1 MQKKLPDV
9 SLPHLTDEEKA
20 QMVAQF
26 LEGNT
31 SIAELSN
38 ISRKEQ
44 EEIYSR
50 GYQAWNEA
58 DMRTAT
64 YCFAFLTQINHLEHR
79 FIFALACAL
88 KVQEQYQHAVNLF
101 NHALQMESEYPFT
114 YWHSAYCLEKLGE
127 IDAARDALNSTIE
140 LCYAQNNNNPQYS
153 ELRQKAESMLQ
164 TFNI

>member
-1 MQKKLPDV
+1 MQKNLPDF

-44 EEIYSR
+44 EEIFSR
-50 GYQAWNEA
+50 GYHAWNEA

-64 YCFAFLTQINHLEHR
+64 HCFAFLTQINHLEHR
-79 FIFALACAL
+79 YLFAFACAL
-88 KVQEQYQHAVNLF
+88 KVQEQYQNAVNLF
-101 NHALQMESEYPFT
+101 NHALQIESQYPFT
-114 YWHSAYCLEKLGE
+114 YWHIAYCLEKLGE
-127 IDAARDALNSTIE
+127 IDKARDALNVTIE
-140 LCYAQNNNNPQYS
+140 LCYDQTNNNPKYS
-153 ELRQKAESMLQ
+153 ELRQQAETMLQ